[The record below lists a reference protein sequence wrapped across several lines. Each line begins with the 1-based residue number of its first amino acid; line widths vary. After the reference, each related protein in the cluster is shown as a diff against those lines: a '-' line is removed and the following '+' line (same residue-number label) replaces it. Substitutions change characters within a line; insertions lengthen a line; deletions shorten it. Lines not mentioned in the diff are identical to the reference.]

1 MDRTNGRTSR
11 GQYSMQ
17 FKLVNK
23 RTDEVV
29 DTVGTRLLEYA
40 IEYFQVKKQLD
51 KETFDNL
58 YEVKV
63 EKENDGN
70 RLTRF

>member
-1 MDRTNGRTSR
+1 VK
-11 GQYSMQ
+11 

-70 RLTRF
+70 RFTRF

>member
-1 MDRTNGRTSR
+1 MK
-11 GQYSMQ
+11 

-51 KETFDNL
+51 KETFNNL
-58 YEVKV
+58 YEVK
-63 EKENDGN
+63 EDD
-70 RLTRF
+70 RDRPTRV

>member
-1 MDRTNGRTSR
+1 VK
-11 GQYSMQ
+11 

>member
-1 MDRTNGRTSR
+1 MDRTNDRTSK
-11 GQYSMQ
+11 GQYSMR

-23 RTDEVV
+23 RTQEAV

-40 IEYFQVKKQLD
+40 EEYFQVKKQLD

-58 YEVKV
+58 YEVK
-63 EKENDGN
+63 EERNDGN
-70 RLTRF
+70 RPTRF

>member
-1 MDRTNGRTSR
+1 MDRTNDRTSR

-23 RTDEVV
+23 RTKEVV

-51 KETFDNL
+51 EKSFNRL
-58 YEVKV
+58 YEVK
-63 EKENDGN
+63 EDDRN
-70 RLTRF
+70 

>member
-23 RTDEVV
+23 RTQEVV

-40 IEYFQVKKQLD
+40 IEYFQVKKKLD
-51 KETFDNL
+51 KESFNRL
-58 YEVKV
+58 YEVK
-63 EKENDGN
+63 EDDRN
-70 RLTRF
+70 

>member
-23 RTDEVV
+23 RTQEVV

-40 IEYFQVKKQLD
+40 IEYFQVKKKLD
-51 KETFDNL
+51 KESFNRL
-58 YEVKV
+58 YEVK
-63 EKENDGN
+63 KDDRN
-70 RLTRF
+70 

>member
-1 MDRTNGRTSR
+1 VK
-11 GQYSMQ
+11 

-40 IEYFQVKKQLD
+40 VEYFQVKKQLD

-70 RLTRF
+70 RFTRF

>member
-1 MDRTNGRTSR
+1 MR
-11 GQYSMQ
+11 

-29 DTVGTRLLEYA
+29 DRVGTRLLEYA

-51 KETFDNL
+51 EKSFNKL
-58 YEVKV
+58 YEVKE
-63 EKENDGN
+63 EKYDGN
-70 RLTRF
+70 RPTRF

>member
-1 MDRTNGRTSR
+1 MK
-11 GQYSMQ
+11 

-70 RLTRF
+70 RPTRF

>member
-1 MDRTNGRTSR
+1 MK
-11 GQYSMQ
+11 

-70 RLTRF
+70 RFTRF

>member
-1 MDRTNGRTSR
+1 MK
-11 GQYSMQ
+11 

-51 KETFDNL
+51 KETFDKL
-58 YEVKV
+58 YEVK
-63 EKENDGN
+63 EDD
-70 RLTRF
+70 RD

>member
-1 MDRTNGRTSR
+1 MDRTNGRTPR

-23 RTDEVV
+23 RTQEAV
-29 DTVGTRLLEYA
+29 DKVGTRLLEYA

-51 KETFDNL
+51 KESFDRL
-58 YEVKV
+58 YEVK
-63 EKENDGN
+63 EDDRG
-70 RLTRF
+70 

>member
-1 MDRTNGRTSR
+1 
-11 GQYSMQ
+11 MQ

-51 KETFDNL
+51 KETFDKL
-58 YEVKV
+58 YEVK
-63 EKENDGN
+63 KDDRN
-70 RLTRF
+70 

>member
-1 MDRTNGRTSR
+1 MR
-11 GQYSMQ
+11 

-23 RTDEVV
+23 RTQEVV

-51 KETFDNL
+51 EESFKKL
-58 YEVKV
+58 YEVK
-63 EKENDGN
+63 EDD
-70 RLTRF
+70 RDRPTRI

>member
-1 MDRTNGRTSR
+1 MDRTNGRKSR

-51 KETFDNL
+51 KETFDKL
-58 YEVKV
+58 YEVK
-63 EKENDGN
+63 KDDRN
-70 RLTRF
+70 

>member
-1 MDRTNGRTSR
+1 MK
-11 GQYSMQ
+11 

-40 IEYFQVKKQLD
+40 VEYFQVKKQLD

-70 RLTRF
+70 RFTRF

>member
-1 MDRTNGRTSR
+1 MK
-11 GQYSMQ
+11 

-51 KETFDNL
+51 KETFDKV
-58 YEVKV
+58 YEVK
-63 EKENDGN
+63 EDD
-70 RLTRF
+70 RD

>member
-1 MDRTNGRTSR
+1 MR
-11 GQYSMQ
+11 

-23 RTDEVV
+23 RTQEVV

-51 KETFDNL
+51 KESFNRL
-58 YEVKV
+58 YEVK
-63 EKENDGN
+63 EDDRN
-70 RLTRF
+70 